1 MEPYEELV
9 KPPRGRGLAPQTL
22 TLISTCYVILEA
34 EQPLTVRGVCYR
46 LFNRKL
52 IPDMGKNA
60 TKKISTVLTTARER
74 GMIPWGWI
82 VDETREID
90 YVSSWDDPETFID
103 SVATQYRKDR
113 WANQPERVFVVS
125 EKGTVGGILRSVI
138 KEYGVPFVVY
148 HGFGSA
154 SAVRLLAR
162 ISASDRRPL
171 TLLYVGDHDP
181 SGRFMS
187 DADLPSRVVEYGG
200 RATIERVALTA
211 SDLANLRPSTFPA
224 SDKKTDSRYQWF
236 TQHHG
241 NVCCELDA
249 LDANVLRTRLDDA
262 ITDHL
267 DLDAWNRAGSTEDAE
282 LTSITT
288 FFATWK
294 SWGEVA

>member
-1 MEPYEELV
+1 M
-9 KPPRGRGLAPQTL
+9 PRGRGLATKTL
-22 TLISTCYVILEA
+22 SIISTCYAILEE

-52 IPDMGKNA
+52 IPDMGKNS

-74 GMIPWGWI
+74 SMIPWSWI

-90 YVSSWDDPETFID
+90 YVNSWDDPETFID
-103 SVATQYRKDR
+103 SVTTQYRKDR
-113 WANQPERVFVVS
+113 WATQPERVFVVS
-125 EKGTVGGILRSVI
+125 EKGTVGGIIRPVI
-138 KEYGVPFVVY
+138 KDYGVPFVVY

-187 DADLPSRVVEYGG
+187 DEDLPGRVVEYGG
-200 RATIERVALTA
+200 RANIERVALTE
-211 SDLANLRPSTFPA
+211 SDLADLRPSTFPA
-224 SDKKTDSRYQWF
+224 SDKKDDTRYRWF
-236 TQHHG
+236 TEHHG
-241 NVCCELDA
+241 DTCCELDA
-249 LDANVLRTRLDDA
+249 LDANELRRRLESA
-262 ITDHL
+262 IVDHL
-267 DLDAWNRAGSTEDAE
+267 DIDGWGRAGSTEDAE
-282 LTSITT
+282 LTSITD